1 MKTYHDQITLQRL
14 SGPSLSVHVHYDGSL
29 SVFFGPHSVS
39 LASVLTVA
47 QHHRLHRLLLLC
59 GAEGTG

>member
-1 MKTYHDQITLQRL
+1 MIKSHFRGGQ
-14 SGPSLSVHVHYDGSL
+14 SVHVHYDGSL
-29 SVFFGPHSVS
+29 IVFFGPHSVS

-47 QHHRLHRLLLLC
+47 QHHRLHRLLL